1 MTDLTRRSLLAFGAG
16 AAALT
21 VTNPAFALAAAPR
34 ALSFHNLH
42 TGESFKG
49 AYWENGQY
57 VPDSLIEIRKVLRDF
72 RTGDEHVIDTKLL
85 DLLTMM
91 HRRLDTGEPF
101 QVISGYRSPKSN
113 AMLQEKGSGVA
124 THSYHMRGMA
134 IDIRVAG
141 RRTSSIQ
148 KLALSLQRGG
158 VGYYPASDFVHVDV
172 GPVRTWKTA

>member
-1 MTDLTRRSLLAFGAG
+1 MTDLTRRSLLALGAG
-16 AAALT
+16 AAALAS
-21 VTNPAFALAAAPR
+21 TNPAFALTPAPR

-57 VPDSLIEIRKVLRDF
+57 VPDSLVEIRKVLRDF
-72 RTGDEHVIDTKLL
+72 RTGDEHMIDTKLL
-85 DLLTMM
+85 DLLTAM
-91 HRRLDTGEPF
+91 HRRLDTSEPF

-113 AMLQEKGSGVA
+113 AMLREKGSGVA

-148 KLALSLQRGG
+148 RLALGLQRGG

-172 GPVRTWKTA
+172 GPVRTWKTV